1 MPDFEREVDSL
12 RCHLAKTPED
22 LARAQG
28 WIDGKRHARM
38 EMAVVIGFLVVVC
51 LVVVVHMAS

>member
-28 WIDGKRHARM
+28 WVAGKRHARM
-38 EMAVVIGFLVVVC
+38 EMAVVIC
-51 LVVVVHMAS
+51 LVMVVHMAS